1 MDNAEGGGRG
11 DHVRAFVS
19 VALWGSCVFVYFVGS
34 AVDWFSDP
42 WRDGFPDPVWGD
54 FPERQTWPI
63 VTAIFIGGALMLAV
77 SRMRSIRHVS
87 MADALRRRL
96 MLVARVLTL
105 LMCGVGAIR
114 VAYVLWH
121 SLRERWAIYPGWAGM
136 ATLCLAAALA
146 AALLPSAPVPP
157 PREGRNR
164 ASVRHPVVL
173 VGALAVSVMAL
184 PVMIVMGPNA
194 AQTTWHVASEDAVT
208 AVASSATD
216 SPIKMATVR
225 GESEKGTSW
234 EMSWKGADRPSL
246 IRSRTGGT
254 TAVLLV
260 QSAPTRS
267 RLALLD
273 SQQGAVIASLDQSE
287 FDRLGIDASPDS
299 EASPELETYGNVLVA
314 AGQATEWLDLA
325 TGARLDG
332 PPENAQ
338 EAATARSQT
347 PDGVHGR
354 NLSTGETWFVGD
366 DGLCERRVAHD
377 DRGQWIATDE
387 VLVVVQDCH
396 AQPSEDKDPT
406 WARPAGP
413 APKTDPDSLTLLGI
427 DVRHATL
434 LWQSDVPGW
443 AQWSRQYDGSVPSWA
458 SGRVPLAFSFDD
470 ADRTAT
476 LQFDG
481 RSRALDIGSG
491 RQEPGG

>member
-1 MDNAEGGGRG
+1 
-11 DHVRAFVS
+11 VS
-19 VALWGSCVFVYFVGS
+19 VALWGSCVFVYFMGS

-42 WRDGFPDPVWGD
+42 WRDGFSDPVWGD

-63 VTAIFIGGALMLAV
+63 VTALFIGGALMFAV
-77 SRMRSIRHVS
+77 SRMRSIRH
-87 MADALRRRL
+87 MRMTDALRRRL
-96 MLVARVLTL
+96 MTIARVLTL

-136 ATLCLAAALA
+136 ATLCLAVALA
-146 AALLPSAPVPP
+146 AALLPSAPAPP
-157 PREGRNR
+157 PQDGRDR

-173 VGALAVSVMAL
+173 VGGLAVSVMVV
-184 PVMIVMGPNA
+184 PVMIVRGPNA
-194 AQTTWHVASEDAVT
+194 TQTTWHVVSGDAVT

-216 SPIKMATVR
+216 SPIKIATVR
-225 GESEKGTSW
+225 GESERGTSW

-267 RLALLD
+267 RLVLLD
-273 SQQGAVIASLDQSE
+273 SQQGTVIAALDQSE
-287 FDRLGIDASPDS
+287 FDRLGIDASPDG
-299 EASPELETYGNVLVA
+299 EASPELETSGNVLVA

-325 TGARLDG
+325 TGTRLEG
-332 PPENAQ
+332 PPETAQ
-338 EAATARSQT
+338 EAATAQPRT

-366 DGLCERRVAHD
+366 DGLCERRIAHD
-377 DRGQWIATDE
+377 DRGQWIATDA

-396 AQPSEDKDPT
+396 AQPSEDTNPT

-427 DVRHATL
+427 DVQHATL

-443 AQWSRQYDGSVPSWA
+443 AQWSQRYDGSVPSWA
-458 SGRVPLAFSFDD
+458 SGRVPLAFSLDD

-481 RSRALDIGSG
+481 RSRALDIESG
-491 RQEPGG
+491 RQEPGE

>member
-19 VALWGSCVFVYFVGS
+19 VALWGSCVFVYFMGS

-63 VTAIFIGGALMLAV
+63 VTAIFIGGALMVAV
-77 SRMRSIRHVS
+77 SRMRSIRRVS
-87 MADALRRRL
+87 MTDALRRRL
-96 MLVARVLTL
+96 MLVARVFTL

-114 VAYVLWH
+114 VAYVLGH
-121 SLRERWAIYPGWAGM
+121 SLRERWVIDPGWAGM
-136 ATLCLAAALA
+136 ATLCLSVALA

-157 PREGRNR
+157 PREGGDR
-164 ASVRHPVVL
+164 ASIRHPVVL
-173 VGALAVSVMAL
+173 VGALAVS
-184 PVMIVMGPNA
+184 
-194 AQTTWHVASEDAVT
+194 
-208 AVASSATD
+208 ATD
-216 SPIKMATVR
+216 SPIRMATVR

-234 EMSWKGADRPSL
+234 DMSWKGADRPSL

-260 QSAPTRS
+260 QSTPTRS

-273 SQQGAVIASLDQSE
+273 SHQGTVIASLNQSE
-287 FDRLGIDASPDS
+287 FDRLGIEASPDS
-299 EASPELETYGNVLVA
+299 EASPELETYGTVLVA
-314 AGQATEWLDLA
+314 AGQATEWLDLV
-325 TGARLDG
+325 TGTRLDG

-338 EAATARSQT
+338 EAATARSRT

-366 DGLCERRVAHD
+366 DGPCERRIAHD
-377 DRGQWIATDE
+377 DRGQWIATDA

-396 AQPSEDKDPT
+396 AQPSGDEDPT
-406 WARPAGP
+406 WARPADP

-427 DVRHATL
+427 DVQHATL

-443 AQWSRQYDGSVPSWA
+443 AQWSQQYDGSAPSWA
-458 SGRVPLAFSFDD
+458 SGRVPLAFSLDD

-481 RSRALDIGSG
+481 RSRAFDIGSG